1 VSEFLHAVAAYP
13 FLQLALLSGLL
24 ASVASGIVG
33 SYVVTRRVT
42 YLAGSI
48 SHFVLGGMGAARY
61 LQVSCRVEWIT
72 PFHGALASAVLG
84 AVIVS
89 LVTLKVKEREDTVI
103 GALWAVGMAAGILF
117 VSLTPGYNE
126 DLMSY
131 LFGSILMATP
141 GQLRTLLVLD
151 GVVVI
156 ASVLFYN
163 LFLAV
168 SFDDEFARLRG
179 VPVELM
185 HFLLVLLVS
194 LTVVVLSTVVGIVM
208 VIALLTLP
216 AAVAGLFVKRLWQMM
231 VVATIVCSLCVAV
244 GMAMSFALDI
254 PAGATIILLAGFVY
268 LLAVTASAL
277 RRT

>member
-1 VSEFLHAVAAYP
+1 
-13 FLQLALLSGLL
+13 
-24 ASVASGIVG
+24 
-33 SYVVTRRVT
+33 
-42 YLAGSI
+42 
-48 SHFVLGGMGAARY
+48 
-61 LQVSCRVEWIT
+61 
-72 PFHGALASAVLG
+72 
-84 AVIVS
+84 
-89 LVTLKVKEREDTVI
+89 VI